1 MPEVT
6 EDAVAEV
13 VPTSSNIIANCFQQ
27 WLLSNV

>member
-13 VPTSSNIIANCFQQ
+13 VPASSNIAYCFQQ
-27 WLLSNV
+27 WFLNV